1 MEGLVQMQQLALGV
15 DIGGTKVLIALVDD
29 QGQVHREWR
38 MPTEASRGGPAVM
51 QDVVTGVRAAIADLS
66 PDERQAL
73 RGIGVSAAGQV
84 DFAAGRIAYA
94 TPNIPGWTGTE
105 VRQVLA
111 SEFGVPVTVDNDAN
125 AAAFGEW
132 WAGAGKGTDT
142 LVMVTV
148 GTGVGGGVVQGG
160 RVLRGA
166 RWRAGEV
173 GHMIVDA
180 SGPRCNCGQPGCLE
194 VFASGT
200 AIARMAREAK
210 PGWHPSGP
218 EVFAAAEAGD
228 ATANEVLGKAARY
241 LAYGLVTLSNLLDA
255 DGYLLGGGVATQPSF
270 LPRVRQAL
278 ADPTVVGQR
287 GFDPTLVRLAAL
299 GEAAGAVGAA
309 GELLQSL
316 G

>member
-1 MEGLVQMQQLALGV
+1 MQLALGV

-29 QGQVHREWR
+29 QGRVHREWR

-105 VRQVLA
+105 VRQVLTGQ
-111 SEFGVPVTVDNDAN
+111 FGLPVTVDNDAN

-132 WAGAGKGTDT
+132 WAGAGRGSGDM
-142 LVMVTV
+142 VMVTV

-160 RVLRGA
+160 HVLRGG
-166 RWRAGEV
+166 RWRAGEI

-200 AIARMAREAK
+200 AIARMAREAR
-210 PGWHPSGP
+210 PGWQPSGP

-228 ATANEVLGKAARY
+228 AVADAVLHRAARY
-241 LAYGLVTLSNLLDA
+241 LAYGLVSLANLLDA
-255 DGYLLGGGVATQPSF
+255 DCYLLGGGVATQPSF

-278 ADPTVVGQR
+278 ADPTVIGQR
-287 GFDPTLVRLAAL
+287 GFDAALVRLAAL